1 MVVIVVVSS
10 ELVCGLYGNW
20 SRVKFDGN
28 RKFFET
34 NHRMKSY
41 WFTYQ
46 GKRLLIAN
54 FLF

>member
-1 MVVIVVVSS
+1 MVVIVVVGE
-10 ELVCGLYGNW
+10 ELVCGLELVEGKIW
-20 SRVKFDGN
+20 WKPQI
-28 RKFFET
+28 FET